1 MKKIISVLMIL
12 VMVMALAACGKTET
26 PSDPGNEV
34 TQAAKN
40 ETEPTKAAETTPEPT
55 KEVTPE
61 PTAEPTAEPD
71 PEPTLDPDD
80 VYGGDVEDRFGAEFT
95 LLYPA
100 MMDVFET
107 TFCGVYCECW
117 DFSTDSYSFPYNGD
131 EMSIETMDEFT
142 AAYLIL
148 GSTQTV
154 GTNHYEAHFCF
165 LEKGINIDVNWEIGA
180 GLDDNLSMID
190 DGKLFMTD
198 TVSGDVYEGLF
209 YWDDIEQK
217 MYVSVHVDEYDV
229 WMVWVSQDFNNEE
242 VDDVT
247 LTADMAIEAI
257 QNYLND
263 AHPELAEK
271 LKTGENDTAIG
282 TYGTYDWD
290 HIEIWV
296 RTDTGSYY
304 TYTVDKISGDVSVW
318 EIDENGEEWHVDE
331 TLNVWDYLN

>member
-12 VMVMALAACGKTET
+12 VMVMALAACGKKET
-26 PSDPGNEV
+26 PSDSGNEV

-55 KEVTPE
+55 KEATPEPTKEVTPE

-71 PEPTLDPDD
+71 PEPDD
-80 VYGGDVEDRFGAEFT
+80 YSGDVGDGFGAEFT
-95 LLYPA
+95 LEYPA
-100 MMDVFET
+100 MMDVFGT

-131 EMSIETMDEFT
+131 EMSIETMDEFN
-142 AAYLIL
+142 AAYLTL
-148 GSTQTV
+148 GETQ
-154 GTNHYEAHFCF
+154 YEAHFCF
-165 LEKGINIDVNWEIGA
+165 LEKGINNDVNWEIGA
-180 GLDDNLSMID
+180 GLDDNLHIID

-217 MYVSVHVDEYDV
+217 MYVSVRVDEYDV
-229 WMVWVSQDFNNEE
+229 WMVWMGSDFNNDE

-282 TYGTYDWD
+282 TYDGDD
-290 HIEIWV
+290 IIIWV

-304 TYTVDKISGDVSVW
+304 TYYVDKISGDVSVW
-318 EIDENGEEWHVDE
+318 EIDENGEEWGVDE

>member
-12 VMVMALAACGKTET
+12 VMVMALAACGKKET

-61 PTAEPTAEPD
+61 PTAEPT
-71 PEPTLDPDD
+71 LDHEDD
-80 VYGGDVEDRFGAEFT
+80 YSGDVGDGFGAEFT
-95 LLYPA
+95 LEYPA
-100 MMDVFET
+100 MMDVFGS

-117 DFSTDSYSFPYNGD
+117 DFSTDSYSFSYNGD
-131 EMSIETMDEFT
+131 EMSIETMDEFN
-142 AAYLIL
+142 AAYLTL
-148 GSTQTV
+148 GTTQ
-154 GTNHYEAHFCF
+154 YEAHFCF
-165 LEKGINIDVNWEIGA
+165 LEKGINNDVNWEIGA
-180 GLDDNLSMID
+180 GID

-217 MYVSVHVDEYDV
+217 MYVSVRVDEYDV
-229 WMVWVSQDFNNEE
+229 WMVWMGSDFNNDE
-242 VDDVT
+242 VDDS
-247 LTADMAIEAI
+247 LTAEKVTAEKALAAI

-282 TYGTYDWD
+282 TYDGDD
-290 HIEIWV
+290 IEIWV
-296 RTDTGSYY
+296 RTDTGSIY
-304 TYTVDKISGDVSVW
+304 TYSVDKISGDVSVW

>member
-1 MKKIISVLMIL
+1 MKKVISVLMIL
-12 VMVMALAACGKTET
+12 VMVMALAACGKKET

-55 KEVTPE
+55 KEATPEPTKEVTPE

-71 PEPTLDPDD
+71 PDD
-80 VYGGDVEDRFGAEFT
+80 VYDGDFEERFGDEFT
-95 LLYPA
+95 LEYPA
-100 MMDVFET
+100 MLDVFGT
-107 TFCGVYCECW
+107 TFCGVYCDCR
-117 DFSTDSYSFPYNGD
+117 DFLTDSYYFPYNGD

-148 GSTQTV
+148 GTSQ
-154 GTNHYEAHFCF
+154 YEGHFCF
-165 LEKGINIDVNWEIGA
+165 LEKGINNDVNWEIGA
-180 GLDDNLSMID
+180 GID

-209 YWDDIEQK
+209 YYDDIEQK
-217 MYVSVHVDEYDV
+217 MYVSVRVDEYDV

-242 VDDVT
+242 VDGVT
-247 LTADMAIEAI
+247 LTADMALEAI

-263 AHPELAEK
+263 ALPELAEK

-282 TYGTYDWD
+282 TYDWD
-290 HIEIWV
+290 DIEIWV

-304 TYTVDKISGDVSVW
+304 TYSVDEISGDVSVW

>member
-12 VMVMALAACGKTET
+12 VMVMALAACGKKET

-55 KEVTPE
+55 KEATPEPTKEVTPE

-71 PEPTLDPDD
+71 PEPD
-80 VYGGDVEDRFGAEFT
+80 VYSGDVGDGFGAEFT
-95 LLYPA
+95 LWYPA
-100 MMDVFET
+100 MVDVFGS

-131 EMSIETMDEFT
+131 EMSIETMDEIN
-142 AAYLIL
+142 AAYLTL
-148 GSTQTV
+148 GETQ
-154 GTNHYEAHFCF
+154 YEAHFCF

-190 DGKLFMTD
+190 DDKLFMTD
-198 TVSGDVYEGLF
+198 TVSGEVYEGLF
-209 YWDDIEQK
+209 YFDDIEQK
-217 MYVSVHVDEYDV
+217 MYVSVRVDEYDV
-229 WMVWVSQDFNNEE
+229 WMVWMGSDFNNDE
-242 VDDVT
+242 VIAKSQA
-247 LTADMAIEAI
+247 LEAI

-282 TYGTYDWD
+282 TYDGDD
-290 HIEIWV
+290 IIIWV
-296 RTDTGSYY
+296 RTDTGSKY
-304 TYTVDKISGDVSVW
+304 TYYVDKISGDVSVW
-318 EIDENGEEWHVDE
+318 EIDENGEEWGVDE

>member
-12 VMVMALAACGKTET
+12 VMVMALAACGKKET

-55 KEVTPE
+55 KEATPEPTKEVTPE

-71 PEPTLDPDD
+71 PEPD
-80 VYGGDVEDRFGAEFT
+80 VYNGGVEDRFGAEFT
-95 LLYPA
+95 LEYPA

-107 TFCGVYCECW
+107 TFCGEYCESC
-117 DFSTDSYSFPYNGD
+117 DNSTDSYYFPYNGD

-154 GTNHYEAHFCF
+154 GTNQYEAHFCF
-165 LEKGINIDVNWEIGA
+165 LEKGINNTVNWEI
-180 GLDDNLSMID
+180 DD
-190 DGKLFMTD
+190 DGKIFLTD
-198 TVSGDVYEGLF
+198 TVSGEVYEGLF
-209 YWDDIEQK
+209 YFDDIEQK

-242 VDDVT
+242 VDVFT

-282 TYGTYDWD
+282 TYDGDD
-290 HIEIWV
+290 IIIWV
-296 RTDTGSYY
+296 RTDTGSKY
-304 TYTVDKISGDVSVW
+304 TYYVDKISGDVSVW
-318 EIDENGEEWHVDE
+318 EIDENGEEWGVDE

>member
-1 MKKIISVLMIL
+1 MKKIISVLMII

-55 KEVTPE
+55 KEATPEPTKEVTPE
-61 PTAEPTAEPD
+61 PTAEPMAEPD
-71 PEPTLDPDD
+71 PEPD
-80 VYGGDVEDRFGAEFT
+80 VYSGDVGDGFGAEFAFW
-95 LLYPA
+95 YPGD
-100 MMDVFET
+100 MDVFGS

-131 EMSIETMDEFT
+131 EMSIETMDEFN
-142 AAYLIL
+142 AAYLTL
-148 GSTQTV
+148 GETQ
-154 GTNHYEAHFCF
+154 YEAHFCF
-165 LEKGINIDVNWEIGA
+165 LEKGINNTVNW
-180 GLDDNLSMID
+180 DID
-190 DGKLFMTD
+190 DDGNLFLTD
-198 TVSGDVYEGLF
+198 SVSGDVYEGRF
-209 YWDDIEQK
+209 YWDEAEQK
-217 MYVSVHVDEYDV
+217 SYVSVRVDEYDV
-229 WMVWVSQDFNNEE
+229 WMVWTSSDFNNDE
-242 VDDVT
+242 VDDVNVT

-282 TYGTYDWD
+282 TYDTYDWD
-290 HIEIWV
+290 YIEIWV

>member
-12 VMVMALAACGKTET
+12 VMVMALAACGKKET

-55 KEVTPE
+55 KEATPEPTKEVTPE

-71 PEPTLDPDD
+71 PEPD
-80 VYGGDVEDRFGAEFT
+80 VYSGDVGDGFGAEFT
-95 LLYPA
+95 LWYPA
-100 MMDVFET
+100 MVDVFGS

-131 EMSIETMDEFT
+131 EMSIETMDEIN
-142 AAYLIL
+142 AAYLTL
-148 GSTQTV
+148 GETQ
-154 GTNHYEAHFCF
+154 YEAHFCF

-190 DGKLFMTD
+190 DDKLFMTD
-198 TVSGDVYEGLF
+198 TVSGEVYEGLF
-209 YWDDIEQK
+209 YFDDIEQK
-217 MYVSVHVDEYDV
+217 MYVSVRVDEYDV
-229 WMVWVSQDFNNEE
+229 WMVWMGSDFNNDE
-242 VDDVT
+242 VIAKSQA
-247 LTADMAIEAI
+247 LEAI

-282 TYGTYDWD
+282 TYDGDD
-290 HIEIWV
+290 IEIWV
-296 RTDTGSYY
+296 RTDTGSIY
-304 TYTVDKISGDVSVW
+304 TYSVDKISGDVSVW
-318 EIDENGEEWHVDE
+318 EIDENGEEWGVDE

>member
-1 MKKIISVLMIL
+1 MRNMKKIISVLMIL
-12 VMVMALAACGKTET
+12 VMVMALAACGKKET

-55 KEVTPE
+55 KEATPEPTKEVTPE

-71 PEPTLDPDD
+71 PEPDD
-80 VYGGDVEDRFGAEFT
+80 YSGDVGDGFGAEFT
-95 LLYPA
+95 LEYPA
-100 MMDVFET
+100 MMDVFGT

-131 EMSIETMDEFT
+131 EMSIETMDEFN
-142 AAYLIL
+142 AAYLTFGI
-148 GSTQTV
+148 TQ
-154 GTNHYEAHFCF
+154 YEAHFCI
-165 LEKGINIDVNWEIGA
+165 LEKGINNDVNWEI
-180 GLDDNLSMID
+180 DD

-217 MYVSVHVDEYDV
+217 MYVSVRVDEYDV

-282 TYGTYDWD
+282 TYDSD
-290 HIEIWV
+290 DIEIWV

-304 TYTVDKISGDVSVW
+304 TYSVDEISGDVSVW

>member
-26 PSDPGNEV
+26 PSDPGKEV

-55 KEVTPE
+55 KEATPEPTKEVTPE

-71 PEPTLDPDD
+71 PEPD
-80 VYGGDVEDRFGAEFT
+80 VYSGDVGDGFGAEFT
-95 LLYPA
+95 LEYPA
-100 MMDVFET
+100 MMDVFGS

-131 EMSIETMDEFT
+131 EMSIETMDEFN
-142 AAYLIL
+142 AAYLTL
-148 GSTQTV
+148 GTTQ
-154 GTNHYEAHFCF
+154 YEAHFCF
-165 LEKGINIDVNWEIGA
+165 LEKGINNDVNWEMGA
-180 GLDDNLSMID
+180 GID

-217 MYVSVHVDEYDV
+217 MYVSVRVDEYDV

-247 LTADMAIEAI
+247 LTADMAMEAI

-271 LKTGENDTAIG
+271 LKTGENDTDFG
-282 TYGTYDWD
+282 TNDWD
-290 HIEIWV
+290 DIEIWV

-304 TYTVDKISGDVSVW
+304 TYTVHKISGDVSVW